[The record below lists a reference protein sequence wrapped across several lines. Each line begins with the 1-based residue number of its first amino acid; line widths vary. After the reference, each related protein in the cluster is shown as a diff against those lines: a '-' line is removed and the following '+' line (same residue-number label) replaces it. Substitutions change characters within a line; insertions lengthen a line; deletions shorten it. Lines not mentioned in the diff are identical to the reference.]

1 VILTSLL
8 IVALVFIIRVLTAIR
23 GPFAYFFEFLTCLMS
38 VVYGLTFFSG
48 DFRLLLVFF
57 NISFFLL

>member
-38 VVYGLTFFSG
+38 VVYGLTFFLVIL
-48 DFRLLLVFF
+48 DFY
-57 NISFFLL
+57 